1 MALPSDRTRL
11 RTWHT
16 LDVALRSRKSRT
28 RHPIKHATGVHMASW
43 KIAHLHQQGQD
54 MIIVPL
60 ESAFG
65 NKPGGMQSEFIEA
78 LQICAADA
86 GLAGIVVPVWKAG

>member
-1 MALPSDRTRL
+1 
-11 RTWHT
+11 
-16 LDVALRSRKSRT
+16 
-28 RHPIKHATGVHMASW
+28 MASW

-86 GLAGIVVPVWKAG
+86 GLAGIVVPVWKAGSQFKFIAPQPWHPFFRSLHWNQIIANLNKTLTCN